1 MRAWAWMLGGMIV
14 WAVHFFAV
22 YIVASVFLTTD
33 IARILTVM
41 MTLACLA
48 ADGWLIARL
57 RQARAGTQDSFSDWM
72 RWIALGGAG
81 LSLVA
86 VLWQGLPALLV

>member
-22 YIVASVFLTTD
+22 YIVASVFLTTNT
-33 IARILTVM
+33 ARILTVV

-57 RQARAGTQDSFSDWM
+57 RGVGSSGDDPFRDWM
-72 RWIALGGAG
+72 RWIALTGAG
-81 LSLVA
+81 LSMIA
-86 VLWQGLPALLV
+86 VLWQGLPALIV